1 MALPIHLVL
10 IDTSAAI
17 EVLVPEATCHTGYTR
32 MLQTVRRSGMGL
44 AVSELLAPELVEA
57 AYTWDA
63 RREYP
68 RTWRALRQRR
78 ALIRPRARELTILAQ
93 WERVLHDFPHVL
105 VPIADVM
112 DASVKIV
119 HETGIGSY
127 DAVHLAAAAHVGAS
141 IMTHDRGMIA
151 AIRDG
156 SGLFTQREIVR

>member
-1 MALPIHLVL
+1 
-10 IDTSAAI
+10 
-17 EVLVPEATCHTGYTR
+17 
-32 MLQTVRRSGMGL
+32 MGL
-44 AVSELLAPELVEA
+44 AVSELVAPELVEA

-93 WERVLHDFPHVL
+93 WERVLHDFPHVV

-127 DAVHLAAAAHVGAS
+127 DAVHLAAAAQLGAS
-141 IMTHDRGMIA
+141 IMTHDRGMISVA
-151 AIRDG
+151 PSGMKVFSERS
-156 SGLFTQREIVR
+156 SGL